1 MSRKKLEPQK
11 DHVLFRSFK
20 KVLFWRCHNALY
32 GGYGRA
38 KELTRL
44 HVIQKVLDGII
55 KQGEAT
61 EILPLSSRQ
70 IQWDKGKIRDNVIK
84 RHRWVYQDLSPT
96 LASAK

>member
-1 MSRKKLEPQK
+1 MSCLVHLR
-11 DHVLFRSFK
+11 RSSFGDAIMPRMEDM
-20 KVLFWRCHNALY
+20 V
-32 GGYGRA
+32 GQ

-70 IQWDKGKIRDNVIK
+70 IQGDTGKIRDKVIK
-84 RHRWVYQDLSPT
+84 RHRWAYQDFSPT